1 MIAFIEFVAG
11 NDLKF
16 LGYKLCDPKNY
27 MKINKRKINFISK
40 EIKSRNGWSTDNFS
54 LKQNLDLESLRNNYI
69 QKKIIDKKK
78 IKFFF
83 LNSEIYQGLL
93 KKKKF
98 FN

>member
-16 LGYKLCDPKNY
+16 LGYKLYYTKNY
-27 MKINKRKINFISK
+27 MKINKRIINFISK
-40 EIKSRNGWSTDNFS
+40 EIKSRNGWSTDIFS
-54 LKQNLDLESLRNNYI
+54 LKQNLEFESLRNNYI
-69 QKKIIDKKK
+69 KKKIIDKKK

-83 LNSEIYQGLL
+83 LNYEIYQKLL
-93 KKKKF
+93 KKKNF